1 MNRSQLNSTKAFTLV
16 EVALA
21 SAVMLAGIVGAI
33 QVLVSGSQLL
43 ETSRTQAIAMRI
55 IDSELATVRMSNLYG
70 TWSAS
75 APSALA
81 NGSSTI
87 NLATRYPAS
96 SYPSFQS
103 VIPTFTCT
111 RTVSFAQS
119 RTDFKQVTITITWV
133 NHLGRTYTRTG
144 TTYVSKNGLSLS
156 YQR

>member
-1 MNRSQLNSTKAFTLV
+1 MKRSPLNSIRAFTLI
-16 EVALA
+16 EVALG

-55 IDSELATVRMSNLYG
+55 IDSELANVRMANLYG
-70 TWSAS
+70 AWGTNS
-75 APSALA
+75 PSALA
-81 NGSSTI
+81 NGTSTI
-87 NLATRYPAS
+87 SLATRYPAAT
-96 SYPSFQS
+96 YPSFQS
-103 VIPTFTCT
+103 VIPTFVCT

-119 RTDFKQVTITITWV
+119 RTDFKQVTISIQWT